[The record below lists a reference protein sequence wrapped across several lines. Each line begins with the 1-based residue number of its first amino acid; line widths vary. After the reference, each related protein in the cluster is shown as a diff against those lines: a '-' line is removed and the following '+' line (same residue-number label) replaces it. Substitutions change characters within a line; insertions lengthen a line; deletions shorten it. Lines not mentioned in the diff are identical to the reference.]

1 MATSSII
8 LGSVILGGISAYR
21 TKQVIGLKLIQREK
35 GELLLK
41 IETCSFFGKIRQR
54 LVRLQDILSTNS
66 STSNSISF
74 KVRGDILFY
83 VLDKPG
89 SFIRQEELDSLL
101 AGNLISVPK
110 LLKSLEPLENISI
123 DKR

>member
-21 TKQVIGLKLIQREK
+21 TKQVIGLKLIQHEK